1 MNARHLI
8 VTLALLFAAGAAV
21 AALKHGPVEAPRA
34 AGAAE
39 CAETAA
45 PVIPRV
51 VITARRAHA
60 DAAEAPIA
68 RVVVTARRSQ
78 TGPVVAAA
86 SRQLARQ

>member
-8 VTLALLFAAGAAV
+8 VTLALLFAAGATV
-21 AALKHGPVEAPRA
+21 AALKHGPVETPRA

-45 PVIPRV
+45 PEIPRV
-51 VITARRAHA
+51 VITARRGHA

-68 RVVVTARRSQ
+68 RVVVTARRNQ
-78 TGPVVAAA
+78 TGPAIAAA
-86 SRQLARQ
+86 SN